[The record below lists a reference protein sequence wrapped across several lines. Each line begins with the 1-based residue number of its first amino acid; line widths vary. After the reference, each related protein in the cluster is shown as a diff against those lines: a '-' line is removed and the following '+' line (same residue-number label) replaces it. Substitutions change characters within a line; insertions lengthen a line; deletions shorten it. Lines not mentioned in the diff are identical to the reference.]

1 MKRTASLLIVLSLVV
16 LAAPAAM
23 ADNTCYICRFSFATC
38 RPATATSTN
47 AWTDCFSEDGI
58 CELRGSPCTP
68 SLSASAAVPAPLASD
83 YKVASVERL
92 DEAQQPNA
100 DGLVASATVAA
111 PATR

>member
-23 ADNTCYICRFSFATC
+23 AECYICRFSYATC

-47 AWTDCFSEDGI
+47 AWTQCFSEDGI
-58 CELRGSPCTP
+58 CELSGSPCTV
-68 SLSASAAVPAPLASD
+68 SASASASIPAPLASD
-83 YKVASVERL
+83 YRVASVERL
-92 DEAQQPNA
+92 DEPQQPNA
-100 DGLVASATVAA
+100 DGLVATVATPA